1 MSTLRNTIL
10 AGLVLS
16 ALAACSTAPAPQ
28 QIAAAPQ
35 QTDWLHHQAA
45 LLPSNIGEGN

>member
-1 MSTLRNTIL
+1 MSTLRNAVM

-16 ALAACSTAPAPQ
+16 ALAACSTAPIPE

-35 QTDWLHHQAA
+35 QTDWLHSQAA